1 MKKILYIS
9 LVLALASCAREH
21 FAPQPLETNVLR
33 ASLVREKGTLTK
45 TQTLDNPGIRMET
58 RWADGD
64 QIGVWGSESGDNVL
78 YEVEPADISYGGR
91 SALFYGKENIPKGK
105 LTAVYPYQENA
116 VLSGESIQVS
126 FPPRQVFTRNNS
138 VPAPDPAAMILAAH
152 GNGEDG
158 LQFYGAVSMLKIGY
172 TAPENQV
179 IKEVIFTDLAGG
191 PVNGTLTVAWEGGL
205 PKPSVDG
212 GTSSILLDCGNGV
225 LATGEDLTLFWM
237 SVPARHYPQGIGITF
252 VLKDGTRLEKTIGA
266 AYGKTLYRGVVHAV
280 GDARTVEEYTGSG
293 VSYEL
298 KDNVVVVDRDK
309 VDLLR
314 DVQRKNVWYTSETG
328 EEILMDALQVM
339 VHKDLGLAKGTYMI
353 LNEVSE
359 LLPYGF
365 IGVVE
370 EYTAFG
376 DEAQALIRACED
388 PAEPFKHL
396 RLGSPIYS
404 DDGSI
409 LDGGGLDLN
418 LGGRLESV
426 ITPDGED
433 LPFDVEGDS
442 LTLYEPPTKAVK
454 NSSYTSPRLKF
465 SVKAEGTVDSE
476 ISLGVQLQL
485 NTRFSMG
492 ADDEGKTEYIHFN
505 LNPKV
510 LLDLQAKYSKSVDFD
525 GLSGSIEFG
534 TFRFA
539 PITVGVII
547 VRPSVELGAYGKA
560 SASVE
565 LNVKYSYVYDAGTFG
580 FSYSRVQGFTPR
592 RLISQPSEE
601 DGIQP
606 PEVSLNGSLGM
617 SVGLYATPELSLY
630 GLLAVKLRTQMG
642 LQFAIGYELTSDDKG
657 FSRGGYFS
665 ITPEFSLTPS
675 LTTLGG
681 WWNKKMDE
689 LQPLEFDPI
698 YKKYLIPEFKYGDG
712 ESLRGGL
719 VAKPIFGNSVY
730 LKYGNTQY
738 AIRKITGYDGFD
750 YHFILR
756 KDALLT
762 LGVGVVVYGGNKFE
776 YEHMDETQAEWINR
790 GLEDYTYFSGAYFE
804 NARFVA
810 TIPVGEYKGPES
822 DDQETVEFK
831 GTIRYPFD
839 FSDYKY
845 YMLVPCVFVPGHAHN
860 KLMRYDYGSIE
871 KGGGGHTNIC
881 CHWPRLSNGQEWPYD
896 REIPITEGED

>member
-9 LVLALASCAREH
+9 FVLALASCAREP
-21 FAPQPLETNVLR
+21 FEPQPLESNVLR
-33 ASLVREKGTLTK
+33 ASLVREKGTSTK

-58 RWADGD
+58 RWAEGD
-64 QIGVWGSESGDNVL
+64 QIGVWGSQSGSNVL

-91 SALFYGKENIPKGK
+91 SALFYGKENIPKGA

-138 VPAPDPAAMILAAH
+138 VPAPDPAAMILAAT

-172 TAPENQV
+172 VAPENQV
-179 IKEVIFTDLAGG
+179 IKEVVFTDLSGG
-191 PVNGTLTVAWEGGL
+191 AVNGTLSIAWENGL

-212 GTSSILLDCGNGV
+212 GTSSVLLDCGNGV

-252 VLKDGTRLEKTIGA
+252 VLKDGTRVEKTIGT

-298 KDNVVVVDRDK
+298 KENVVVVDRDK

-365 IGVVE
+365 IGIVE

-376 DEAQALIRACED
+376 DEAQVLIRACED

-396 RLGSPIYS
+396 RLGSPIYA

-409 LDGGGLDLN
+409 LDSGGLDLN

-426 ITPDGED
+426 TTPDGED

-454 NSSYTSPRLKF
+454 NNSYTSPRLKF

-476 ISLGVQLQL
+476 ISLGAQLQL

-492 ADDEGKTEYIHFN
+492 ADDDGRTEYIHFN

-510 LLDLQAKYSKSVDFD
+510 LLDLQCKYSLSYDFE
-525 GLSGSIEFG
+525 GLEGGIEFG

-547 VRPSVELGAYGKA
+547 VRPAVEIGAYCKA

-565 LNVKYSYVYDAGTFG
+565 FNMKYSYVYDCGTYG
-580 FSYSRVQGFTPR
+580 FSYSRAYGFTPR
-592 RLISQPSEE
+592 QLMTQPSEE
-601 DGIQP
+601 DGFQP
-606 PEVSLNGSLGM
+606 PEITLNGTLGF
-617 SVGLYATPELSLY
+617 SAGLYVTPELSLY
-630 GLLAVKLRTQMG
+630 GLLSAKLRSEVG
-642 LQFAIGYELTSDDKG
+642 LQFALGYERSTDGLG
-657 FSRGGYFS
+657 FVGGGYFS

-675 LTTLGG
+675 LATLGG
-681 WWNKKMDE
+681 WWNTKMDP

-698 YKKYLIPEFKYGDG
+698 FKKYLIPEFKYG
-712 ESLRGGL
+712 ESLKGL
-719 VAKPIFGNSVY
+719 VANPIYGNSVW

-738 AIRKITGYDGFD
+738 AIKKITGYNGFD
-750 YHFILR
+750 YHFVFR
-756 KDALLT
+756 KEPLIT
-762 LGVGVVVYGGNKFE
+762 LGVGVALYGGNKFE
-776 YEHMDETQAEWINR
+776 YWNPSETQTEWINR
-790 GLEDYTYFSGAYFE
+790 GLEDYTSFSSSYFE
-804 NARFVA
+804 KAKFLGV
-810 TIPVGEYKGPES
+810 IPVGEYSGPDSE
-822 DDQETVEFK
+822 DQETVEFK
-831 GTIRYPFD
+831 GTMQYPFD
-839 FSDYKY
+839 FGDYKY

-860 KLMRYDYGSIE
+860 DLMHYNYGSVD
-871 KGGGGHTNIC
+871 KGGGMHTAFC

-896 REIPITEGED
+896 REIPITEGE

>member
-21 FAPQPLETNVLR
+21 FDPQPLETNVLR

-58 RWADGD
+58 RWVDGD

-252 VLKDGTRLEKTIGA
+252 VLKDGTRLEKTIGT

-510 LLDLQAKYSKSVDFD
+510 LFDLQAKYSLSHDIET
-525 GLSGSIEFG
+525 LSGSMEFG

-560 SASVE
+560 RTSVE

-580 FSYSRVQGFTPR
+580 FSYSRAQGFSPR
-592 RLISQPSEE
+592 QLMTQPSEE

-606 PEVSLNGSLGM
+606 PEVTLNGTLSM

-630 GLLAVKLRTQMG
+630 GLLAARLRTQVG
-642 LQFAIGYELTSDDKG
+642 LQFAIGYDRTTDGNDFVG
-657 FSRGGYFS
+657 GGYFS

-675 LTTLGG
+675 LATLGG

-689 LQPLEFDPI
+689 LEPLEFDPI
-698 YKKYLIPEFKYGDG
+698 FKKYLIPEYKYG
-712 ESLRGGL
+712 
-719 VAKPIFGNSVY
+719 ASVFEGIAANPVY
-730 LKYGNTQY
+730 GDRVFLKYDDKSY
-738 AIRKITGYDGFD
+738 DIKKITGYDGFD
-750 YHFILR
+750 YHFVFRQEPLM
-756 KDALLT
+756 T
-762 LGVGVVVYGGNKFE
+762 LGVGVALYGGEKFDYLE
-776 YEHMDETQAEWINR
+776 PSASQTELINL
-790 GLEDYTYFSGAYFE
+790 GLEDYTSFNRTVLVKAKYLGA
-804 NARFVA
+804 
-810 TIPVGEYKGPES
+810 IQVGEYSGPES
-822 DDQETVEFK
+822 EDQETVEYK
-831 GTIRYPFD
+831 GTIHYPFD
-839 FSDYKY
+839 FDDYKY
-845 YMLVPCVFVPGHAHN
+845 YMLVPCVFVPGHPKN
-860 KLMRYDYGSIE
+860 DLMHYNFGSVD
-871 KGGGGHTNIC
+871 KWGGTHTAFC
-881 CHWPRLSNGQEWPYD
+881 CHWPRLSNGQQWPYD
-896 REIPITEGED
+896 REVPYNGH

>member
-21 FAPQPLETNVLR
+21 FDPQPLETNVLR

-252 VLKDGTRLEKTIGA
+252 VLKDGTRLEKTIGT

-476 ISLGVQLQL
+476 ISLGAQLQL

-492 ADDEGKTEYIHFN
+492 ADDEGKTEYVHFN

-510 LLDLQAKYSKSVDFD
+510 LLDLQCKYSLSYDFE
-525 GLSGSIEFG
+525 GLEGGIEFG

-547 VRPSVELGAYGKA
+547 VRPAVEIGAYCKA

-565 LNVKYSYVYDAGTFG
+565 FNMKYSYVYDCGTYG
-580 FSYSRVQGFTPR
+580 FSYSRTQGFTPR
-592 RLISQPSEE
+592 QLMTQPSEE
-601 DGIQP
+601 DGFQP
-606 PEVSLNGSLGM
+606 PEITLNGTLGF
-617 SVGLYATPELSLY
+617 SAGLYVTPELSLY
-630 GLLAVKLRTQMG
+630 GLLSVKLRTEVG
-642 LQFAIGYELTSDDKG
+642 LQFALGYERSTDGLG
-657 FSRGGYFS
+657 FVGGGYFS

-675 LTTLGG
+675 LATLGG
-681 WWNKKMDE
+681 WWNTKMDP

-698 YKKYLIPEFKYGDG
+698 FKKYLIPEFKYG
-712 ESLRGGL
+712 ELLTGL
-719 VAKPIFGNSVY
+719 VANPIFGNSVY

-738 AIRKITGYDGFD
+738 AIKKITGYNGFD
-750 YHFILR
+750 YHFVFR
-756 KDALLT
+756 KEPLIT
-762 LGVGVVVYGGNKFE
+762 LGVGVALYGGNKFE
-776 YEHMDETQAEWINR
+776 YLNPSETQTEWINR
-790 GLEDYTYFSGAYFE
+790 GLEDYTSFSSSYFE
-804 NARFVA
+804 KAKFLGV
-810 TIPVGEYKGPES
+810 IPVGEYSGPDSE
-822 DDQETVEFK
+822 DQETVEFK
-831 GTIRYPFD
+831 GTMQYPFD
-839 FSDYKY
+839 FGDYKY

-860 KLMRYDYGSIE
+860 DLMHYNYGSVD
-871 KGGGGHTNIC
+871 KGGGMHTAFC